1 MATPQRRDTSN
12 STNQRVPQRKTYYSF
27 GDNGLT
33 ATAAASGGLLQMTR
47 FFPDAN
53 YKTGFCV
60 ETSSIDHP
68 FFVTSRATELYFRA
82 SDLYPEYI
90 EPVWESEV
98 SLDDFHA
105 PEFVSDRWPRSVL
118 KTSDGMTLTT
128 QLVISSNT
136 IFQISEFDSY
146 TSLFNG
152 SFPKIRVN
160 TSLLIRELDFVTR
173 PEETAE
179 AQYTTQ
185 ISDRGDFLMRSRVID
200 QQNGNVVALFIS
212 VLSNSKSCS
221 FEETD
226 GEVLLVPSDEL
237 LALFNSG
244 DRFTIV
250 IAFKLALQ
258 PSQNLP
264 STAPVS
270 FQDLESA
277 MECLKPDQYEE
288 QTFTTDPRLNFCL
301 RRNLEHILSVC
312 SIPTT
317 PLDQHGQQ
325 IIALTCGDL
334 DGHRVATSAS
344 L

>member
-1 MATPQRRDTSN
+1 MANPQRRDTSN
-12 STNQRVPQRKTYYSF
+12 STNQRVNQRKTYYSF

-47 FFPDAN
+47 FFPEAN

-68 FFVTSRATELYFRA
+68 YFVISRATELYFRA

-90 EPVWESEV
+90 EPVWETDV
-98 SLDDFHA
+98 SLDDFNP
-105 PEFVSDRWPRSVL
+105 PEFVNDRWPRSVL

-128 QLVISSNT
+128 QLVISGDT

-152 SFPKIRVN
+152 SFPKIMVN
-160 TSLLIRELDFVTR
+160 TKLLIRELDFVTR
-173 PEETAE
+173 PKETAE
-179 AQYTTQ
+179 AQYTTL
-185 ISDRGDFLMRSRVID
+185 ISDRRDFMMRSRQID
-200 QQNGNVVALFIS
+200 QQNGTVVALFIS
-212 VLSNSKSCS
+212 ALSNSKSCS

-226 GEVLLVPSDEL
+226 GEVLLIPSDEL
-237 LALFNSG
+237 LTLFKTG
-244 DRFTIV
+244 DRFAIV
-250 IAFKLALQ
+250 IAFTLALQ

-270 FQDLESA
+270 FQGFESA
-277 MECLKPDQYEE
+277 MECLKPDQCEE
-288 QTFTTDPRLNFCL
+288 QTFTNDPRLNFCL

-312 SIPTT
+312 SIPVTQF
-317 PLDQHGQQ
+317 DEHGRQ

>member
-1 MATPQRRDTSN
+1 
-12 STNQRVPQRKTYYSF
+12 
-27 GDNGLT
+27 
-33 ATAAASGGLLQMTR
+33 MTR
-47 FFPDAN
+47 FFPEGN

-68 FFVTSRATELYFRA
+68 YFVTSRATELYFRA

-90 EPVWESEV
+90 EPVWETDV
-98 SLDDFHA
+98 PMDDLHA
-105 PEFVSDRWPRSVL
+105 PEFVCDRWPRSVL

-128 QLVISSNT
+128 QLVIAGDT

-146 TSLFNG
+146 ASLFNG
-152 SFPKIRVN
+152 SFPKMKVN
-160 TSLLIRELDFVTR
+160 TNLLIRELDFVTR
-173 PEETAE
+173 PQETAE
-179 AQYTTQ
+179 AQYTTL
-185 ISDRGDFLMRSRVID
+185 ISDHGDFIMRSRLID
-200 QQNGNVVALFIS
+200 QHNGTAVALLIS
-212 VLSNSKSCS
+212 SLSNSKSLT

-237 LALFNSG
+237 LTLFKTG
-244 DRFTIV
+244 GRFTIT
-250 IAFKLALQ
+250 IAFTLALQ
-258 PSQNLP
+258 PSQDLP

-270 FQDLESA
+270 FQDLERA
-277 MECLKPDQYEE
+277 MEYLKPDQYEE
-288 QTFTTDPRLNFCL
+288 QSFTADLRLNFCL

-312 SIPTT
+312 SIPIT
-317 PLDQHGQQ
+317 PLDQHGRQ